1 MPKRFFSVIIIVR
14 SALDSKLHITVYRSI
29 ISVNTAYTHTHTH
42 PFNGPFFRDYPG
54 EPVPER

>member
-29 ISVNTAYTHTHTH
+29 ISVNTAYT
-42 PFNGPFFRDYPG
+42 
-54 EPVPER
+54 